1 MITRLPQRTGYS
13 RTETISDFI
22 VHAVGLSA
30 ALLAVPILILRM
42 WSLGAEP
49 SVVLGVTI
57 YGAALITM
65 ILCSMLYNRAHPDV
79 WSGLLRRLD
88 HSAIYV
94 KIAGTY
100 TPFALLSPN
109 PTSWF
114 LIWIW
119 ACAAL
124 GAALR
129 SFAQDHFRGVAIG
142 LYLVMGWSGA
152 VTGSAV
158 FAEMSPRVFALILAG
173 GLLYTCGFA
182 FYVSPRLP
190 YHRTI
195 WHLFVI
201 VASAVFFAAVTVHS
215 LGSAGAS
222 ASAPMIKVGTDE
234 VEWSISRHSPRESCA
249 GLAEGLRDARQQ
261 NPTKSG

>member
-1 MITRLPQRTGYS
+1 MINRLQQRTGYS
-13 RTETISDFI
+13 RAENLSDFI

-30 ALLAVPILILRM
+30 AVLAVPILIIRT
-42 WSLGAEP
+42 WTLGSDPAA
-49 SVVLGVTI
+49 VLGVSI

-65 ILCSMLYNRAHPDV
+65 ILCSTLYNMAHPDV
-79 WSGLLRRLD
+79 WTGMLRRLD

-109 PTSWF
+109 PSGWF
-114 LIWIW
+114 LISIW

-129 SFAQDHFRGVAIG
+129 SFADDHLRGAAIS

-152 VTGSAV
+152 VAGGAL
-158 FAEMSPRVFALILAG
+158 FDEMSPWVFTLILGG
-173 GLLYTCGFA
+173 GLIYTSGFL
-182 FYVSPRLP
+182 FYLMPRLP
-190 YHRTI
+190 FHRTI

-201 VASAVFFAAVTVHS
+201 AASAVFFAAVATHV
-215 LGSAGAS
+215 LGGPGAS
-222 ASAPMIKVGTDE
+222 ASGPMI
-234 VEWSISRHSPRESCA
+234 VEHKA
-249 GLAEGLRDARQQ
+249 LAAS
-261 NPTKSG
+261 T

>member
-13 RTETISDFI
+13 RTENISDLI

-30 ALLAVPILILRM
+30 AVLAVPILILRV
-42 WSLGAEP
+42 WSLGTEP
-49 SVVLGVTI
+49 TVVLGVTI
-57 YGAALITM
+57 YGAALIAM
-65 ILCSMLYNRAHPDV
+65 ILCSTLYNMAHPDV

-100 TPFALLSPN
+100 TPFALLSPH
-109 PTSWF
+109 PTGWF

-129 SFAQDHFRGVAIG
+129 SFAQDHFRRVAIG

-152 VTGSAV
+152 VAGSAV
-158 FAEMSPRVFALILAG
+158 FTEMSPQVFALILAG
-173 GLLYTCGFA
+173 GLLYTTGFA
-182 FYVSPRLP
+182 FYLSPRLP

-201 VASAVFFAAVTVHS
+201 AASAVFFAAVTAHS
-215 LGSAGAS
+215 LGSAGS
-222 ASAPMIKVGTDE
+222 ILSPDDRVGPGFPT
-234 VEWSISRHSPRESCA
+234 SFPPR
-249 GLAEGLRDARQQ
+249 
-261 NPTKSG
+261 